1 MVPWKSEDK
10 LIDLHI
16 YIEFLRIYVYFMN
29 YCHFY
34 HTHTKNVSIQTLEK
48 KTPWSKNDWW
58 LGSQATEGLQHGMLT
73 PGMPGTG
80 GVGVGLSIIKR
91 NLWKKNSKMSRNLR
105 IQIWWLDYV
114 LSKNT
119 LIIWGKIGKP
129 TNFVMVYVE
138 LTCSIPTFW
147 LEHYVSWLPA
157 NYKITSRAGHP
168 SSLLSTGLTVE
179 IRHCHSTP
187 GSAKKKEKKTS
198 GQCLGLF
205 LG

>member
-1 MVPWKSEDK
+1 M
-10 LIDLHI
+10 
-16 YIEFLRIYVYFMN
+16 Y
-29 YCHFY
+29 
-34 HTHTKNVSIQTLEK
+34 TLWTTVLFITLTPKTCLFKHSRKK